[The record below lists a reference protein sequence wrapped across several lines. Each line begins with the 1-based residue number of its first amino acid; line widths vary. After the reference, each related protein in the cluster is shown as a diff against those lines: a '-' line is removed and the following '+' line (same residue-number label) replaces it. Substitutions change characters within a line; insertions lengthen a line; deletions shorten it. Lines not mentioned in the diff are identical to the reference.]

1 MNTGRNPGATTGLA
15 IVLPLVAIV
24 LMFSFNGVSVSAVS
38 QVRLDLVLIGLAAC
52 VSAGIGLWGIGAAAD
67 RLGFIASALLGLADV
82 GLMVAGASALR
93 SISNGEAP
101 SGGAGLAQMMIVA
114 LVLGGVAF
122 LSRWSRDVDPTGA
135 DE

>member
-1 MNTGRNPGATTGLA
+1 
-15 IVLPLVAIV
+15 
-24 LMFSFNGVSVSAVS
+24 MFSFNGVSVSAVS